1 MSIALLSSVTILLRT
16 QQGILLLT
24 TSIVK
29 TRGDSL
35 HITETGMRTCAEWAL
50 GVLI

>member
-1 MSIALLSSVTILLRT
+1 MSIALLSSVTVLLRT
-16 QQGILLLT
+16 QQGI
-24 TSIVK
+24 VK
-29 TRGDSL
+29 TRDDSL